1 MVTPA
6 LVLKVVA
13 STKTSVWEIL
23 SAFATIANLKKPV
36 ASTSVVVT
44 KEIFLLL
51 NARHI
56 AVGLVVS
63 AGA

>member
-1 MVTPA
+1 VVTPA
-6 LVLKVVA
+6 LVLKAVA

-23 SAFATIANLKKPV
+23 SGFSTIANLKKPV

-44 KEIFLLL
+44 KENFLLL

-56 AVGLVVS
+56 AVGLIVS